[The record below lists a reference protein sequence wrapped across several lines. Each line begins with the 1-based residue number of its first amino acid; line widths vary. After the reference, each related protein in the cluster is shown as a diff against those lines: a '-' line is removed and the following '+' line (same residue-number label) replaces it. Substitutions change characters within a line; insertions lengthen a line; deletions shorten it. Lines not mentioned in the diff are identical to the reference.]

1 MSIITIY
8 IPYLSRTTTKDDII
22 NVFQVE
28 HQIGSVEHIDLLT
41 ENSNSF
47 CDICRWKSDKVE
59 RRSCDVCLLRNKK
72 KQIGA
77 YIQVNLD
84 MENEIARLILDAF
97 GRDVFYNLRVTRYSD
112 YEDRVTKIWCL
123 TKTQVVLPL
132 TCDNSPRI
140 EVPPNTPT
148 NSKIEE
154 MIDKITRFD
163 LIYSDYDSE
172 LESKRESISSSSSRE
187 EESNNELKRK
197 LYEATQL
204 LSIREKQIEELERQ
218 IKDMR
223 FFALSP

>member
-1 MSIITIY
+1 MSIINIY

-41 ENSNSF
+41 EKSNSF

-97 GRDVFYNLRVTRYSD
+97 GRDVFYNLRVTIYSD

-154 MIDKITRFD
+154 MTNKVTQFD

-187 EESNNELKRK
+187 EESNHELKRK

-218 IKDMR
+218 IVMIKNMIIG
-223 FFALSP
+223 